1 MILTGTLRR
10 LALAAAVCSL
20 AALIAARPG
29 PAQVP
34 FTAVGLGYPVP
45 AEDARSA
52 AMGGAGVSL
61 LGGTASAVNP
71 ADLALVSG
79 PMMNMTAA
87 PERVELSAGSETLDF
102 GHTRFSMLRV
112 VIPVGRDWALSGA
125 VKPLLDQDWE
135 ILVSDTLSVGNEN
148 FPFQERRRSSGGA
161 TALELSGARELGP
174 VSVGVS
180 AERVL
185 GGLEQSFRRRFEQDT
200 AGGDVAA
207 PPTNVRSRG
216 TWEYSGWRIRAG
228 ASLQLSDRARV
239 GGVATWAGDLEAEPR
254 GPAETREF
262 DLPTSLELGASVR
275 PTDELIVSL
284 NGGWSGWS
292 SAAEDFREVQ
302 ALDTR
307 WGGVGLELAG
317 ARVGPVAL
325 RLRGGARIAELPF
338 APEGGEQAVE
348 RSLTFGVG
356 AVAGQ
361 GRGLVDLALEL
372 GSRGDVQDVGI
383 EESYRR
389 ITLSFTLRP

>member
-1 MILTGTLRR
+1 MTFTGRLRR
-10 LALAAAVCSL
+10 LALATAVCAIAAVV
-20 AALIAARPG
+20 AARPG

-52 AMGGAGVSL
+52 AMGGAGVAL
-61 LGGTASAVNP
+61 LGGTASAANP
-71 ADLALVSG
+71 ADLALVAG
-79 PMMNMTAA
+79 PLMNMTAA

-112 VIPVGRDWALSGA
+112 IIPVGRGWALSGA

-135 ILVSDTLSVGNEN
+135 ILVRDTLSVGSES
-148 FPFQERRRSSGGA
+148 FPYQERRRASGGA
-161 TALELSGARELGP
+161 TALELSGARQFGP
-174 VSVGVS
+174 LSVGLS

-200 AGGDVAA
+200 AGGEATT
-207 PPTNVRSRG
+207 PPANVRSRG
-216 TWEYSGWRIRAG
+216 TWEYAGWRFRGG
-228 ASLQLSDRARV
+228 ASLQLGERARV
-239 GGVATWAGDLEAEPR
+239 GGVATWAGSLEAEPQ

-262 DLPTSLELGASVR
+262 DLPASVELGASVR
-275 PTDELIVSL
+275 PAEDLTVSV

-292 SAAEDFREVQ
+292 SAAEDFRDVQ
-302 ALDTR
+302 SLDTR

-317 ARVGPVAL
+317 TRVGPVAL
-325 RLRGGARIAELPF
+325 RFRGGARVAELPF
-338 APEGGEQAVE
+338 APQGGEQAVE
-348 RSLTFGVG
+348 RSVTLGVG
-356 AVAGQ
+356 AVAGP
-361 GRGLVDLALEL
+361 GRGVVDLAVEL

-389 ITLSFTLRP
+389 ITVSFTLRP